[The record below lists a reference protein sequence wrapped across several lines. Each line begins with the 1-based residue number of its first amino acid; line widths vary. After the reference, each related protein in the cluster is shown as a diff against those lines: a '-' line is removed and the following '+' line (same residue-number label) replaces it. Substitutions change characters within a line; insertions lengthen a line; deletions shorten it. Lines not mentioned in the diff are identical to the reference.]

1 MLFLNI
7 GLVKGYLKEKEGKVQ
22 ALNCQCSWGNKNKS
36 ILRKR
41 KREKI
46 INVSV
51 INCTIGF

>member
-22 ALNCQCSWGNKNKS
+22 ALNYQCSWGNKNKS